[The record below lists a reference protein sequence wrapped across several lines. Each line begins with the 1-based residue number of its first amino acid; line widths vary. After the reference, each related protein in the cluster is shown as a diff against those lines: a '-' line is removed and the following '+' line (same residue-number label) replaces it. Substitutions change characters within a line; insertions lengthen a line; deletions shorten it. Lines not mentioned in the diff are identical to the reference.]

1 MNELIVIKQLPVIEE
16 KLKVLSAEIQ
26 AKIDDALSLECTE
39 ESKTKVKK
47 VRSELNG
54 TKKEYEDRRIEAKN
68 SIMKP
73 YNDFEV
79 LYKEYISDKLKAADS
94 ELKAK
99 IDAIENEQ
107 KAKAETEVKEYFN
120 EYLQSKNI
128 DFITYKNANINITLS
143 ASMKSLKEQAKAFI
157 DSISDGLALID
168 TQEFKA
174 EIMVEFKKNLN
185 ASAAITT
192 VMNRHKEI
200 EDEQAK
206 AVEIETV
213 NAVEEKTVEKVES
226 FTAPVVEEQKFTL
239 KFSVTATRDKLK
251 ALKQFMN
258 DGGYEYE

>member
-1 MNELIVIKQLPVIEE
+1 MNDLIIIKQLPIIEE

-26 AKIDDALSLECTE
+26 TKIDNALALECTE

-47 VRSELNG
+47 VRAELNG

-79 LYKEYISDKLKAADS
+79 LYKEYISDKLKTADS

-107 KAKAETEVKEYFN
+107 KSKAEKDVKEFFN

-128 DFITYKNANINITLS
+128 DFITYENANINVTLS
-143 ASMKSLKEQAKAFI
+143 ASVKSLKEQAKAFI
-157 DSISDGLALID
+157 DRISDDLALID
-168 TQEFKA
+168 TQEFKP
-174 EIMVEFKKNLN
+174 EIMVEFKKTLN

-200 EDEQAK
+200 EQEQAK
-206 AVEIETV
+206 AVEVEAV
-213 NAVEEKTVEKVES
+213 KVVEEKAIEKVEV
-226 FTAPVVEEQKFTL
+226 FTSPVVEEQEYTL
-239 KFSVTATRDKLK
+239 KFSVTATKDKLK
-251 ALKQFMN
+251 LLKEFLDN
-258 DGGYEYE
+258 GGYQYV

>member
-73 YNDFEV
+73 YNDFET
-79 LYKEYISDKLKAADS
+79 LYKEYISDKLKSADS
-94 ELKAK
+94 KLKAK
-99 IDAIENEQ
+99 IDAIENAQ
-107 KAKAETEVKEYFN
+107 KLKAETEVKEYFN

-128 DFITYKNANINITLS
+128 DFITYENANINITLS
-143 ASMKSLKEQAKAFI
+143 ASMKSLKERAKAFI
-157 DSISDGLALID
+157 DRIADDLALIE

-174 EIMVEFKKNLN
+174 EIMVEFKKSLN
-185 ASAAITT
+185 ASAAITA

-206 AVEIETV
+206 AVEAEEV
-213 NAVEEKTVEKVES
+213 KVVEEKAIEKVES
-226 FTAPVVEEQKFTL
+226 VSAPVVEEQELTL
-239 KFSVTATRDKLK
+239 RFAVTATRDKLK
-251 ALKQFMN
+251 ALKQFLN
-258 DGGYEYE
+258 DGGYKYE

>member
-1 MNELIVIKQLPVIEE
+1 M
-16 KLKVLSAEIQ
+16 KVLSAEIQ
-26 AKIDDALSLECTE
+26 TKIDDALSLECTE

-120 EYLQSKNI
+120 EYLQSKNV

-143 ASMKSLKEQAKAFI
+143 ASMKSLKERGKR
-157 DSISDGLALID
+157 LL
-168 TQEFKA
+168 
-174 EIMVEFKKNLN
+174 
-185 ASAAITT
+185 
-192 VMNRHKEI
+192 
-200 EDEQAK
+200 
-206 AVEIETV
+206 
-213 NAVEEKTVEKVES
+213 
-226 FTAPVVEEQKFTL
+226 
-239 KFSVTATRDKLK
+239 
-251 ALKQFMN
+251 
-258 DGGYEYE
+258 

>member
-1 MNELIVIKQLPVIEE
+1 MNDLIIIKQLPVIEE

-26 AKIDDALSLECTE
+26 TKIDNALALECTE

-47 VRSELNG
+47 IRAELNG

-73 YNDFEV
+73 YNDFEA
-79 LYKEYISDKLKAADS
+79 LYKEYISDKLKAADRD
-94 ELKAK
+94 LKAK

-120 EYLQSKNI
+120 EYRQSKNI
-128 DFITYKNANINITLS
+128 DFITYENANINVTLS
-143 ASMKSLKEQAKAFI
+143 ASMKSLKEQAEAFI
-157 DSISDGLALID
+157 DRVSDDLALID

-174 EIMVEFKKNLN
+174 EIMVEYKKFLN
-185 ASAAITT
+185 ASAAITA

-200 EDEQAK
+200 EQEQAK
-206 AVEIETV
+206 AVEVEAV
-213 NAVEEKTVEKVES
+213 KVVEEKTIEKVES
-226 FTAPVVEEQKFTL
+226 VSAPVVEEQEYTL

-251 ALKQFMN
+251 ALKQFLN
-258 DGGYEYE
+258 EGGYDYE